1 MSANASFAVSRPL
14 AAFTAFSDITDPAW
28 LDALRISKEQ
38 VIPANTVVVRPGDPC
53 TNFLMVLRG
62 RVRVYRVDGSGREI
76 VLYRVSAGEICVLT
90 LGNLISG
97 LDYTAEAMTEEEV
110 SVLAIPLPY
119 FQRAMAES
127 EAFRNLIV
135 SELTRRLLEVM
146 RLVEQVAFQKLDL
159 RLACLLGQLS
169 GQHNTPCLHVTHQE
183 LARELGTTREVAS
196 RLLKEFERLGCIRLQ
211 RGRIEILSPEALARL
226 NRD

>member
-1 MSANASFAVSRPL
+1 MPANASFAVPHPL
-14 AAFTAFSDITDPAW
+14 AAFPALSAITDPAW
-28 LDALRISKEQ
+28 LEALRGAKERD
-38 VIPANTVVVRPGDPC
+38 VPANTVVMRPGDPC
-53 TNFLMVLRG
+53 ANFLMVLRG
-62 RVRVYRVDGSGREI
+62 RVRVHRVDGSGREI
-76 VLYRVSAGEICVLT
+76 VLYRVGAGEICVMT
-90 LGNLISG
+90 LGNLASG

-127 EAFRNLIV
+127 EAFRNLIL

-169 GQHNTPCLHVTHQE
+169 GQHNTPCLNVTHQE

-196 RLLKEFERLGCIRLQ
+196 RLLKEFERLGCVRLQ

-226 NRD
+226 KRD